1 VELSSGDD
9 DVPKV
14 LAGDDAEGEGAT
26 SVEQIAPKPTS
37 SSALK
42 QTKPSAADV
51 VAPFASGQKWK
62 RLLPLPKRKLSK
74 PSADQVMT
82 QIDLPPYHRPQSPL
96 DLIPIEIIFGHL
108 FKAFQCAS

>member
-1 VELSSGDD
+1 VELSNGDD

-14 LAGDDAEGEGAT
+14 PAGDDAEGEGAT
-26 SVEQIAPKPTS
+26 LVEQIAPKPTS
-37 SSALK
+37 SSALEL
-42 QTKPSAADV
+42 TKPSAADI
-51 VAPFASGQKWK
+51 VAPFTSGQKQK

-82 QIDLPPYHRPQSPL
+82 QIDLPPYHGPRSPL

-108 FKAFQCAS
+108 FETFQRAS